1 MAVEGRTQRPVIV
14 NEVCNTCAV
23 CIKGCPAETI
33 PELRAE
39 EASLRGRV
47 YEEVTTAPSVN
58 IDKIF
63 DMPPCQSAC
72 PVHQD
77 IRDYIRL
84 IAAGQYE
91 AALKSIRE
99 TNALPSVTG
108 YVCSHPCEEVC
119 VRSLVD
125 EPVSIKALKRFV
137 ADGDNSQLKPPKIGR
152 GKGKKVSIIGAGPAG
167 LAAAYDLSKIGY
179 GVTIIEAF
187 PEPGGMLR
195 WAIPSFRLPR
205 HVLNRDITYIEKMG
219 VVIKAGIKFG
229 VDITLADLKKQ
240 GADAVILAIGTH
252 HGLDMGIANK
262 THGGRYMDCLAFLRK
277 YASGEQIDL
286 GERVIV
292 VGGGNAAVDAARS
305 ARRCG
310 AKEVKIFYRRSY
322 EEMPADRDELEEAQ
336 AEGIEIEYL
345 SAPVKIIG
353 NNGDIEGLE
362 FVKTRLGE
370 PDKSGRRKPIPIKG
384 SEFVVNADLVISA
397 IGQQPDLSWN
407 HEGLPFNFSPENTFI
422 TDGSSMTGVAGVFA
436 AGDAV
441 SGPTTI
447 VAAMASGKKVA
458 GFVDSYLSGKE

>member
-1 MAVEGRTQRPVIV
+1 MAVEGRTQQPVIV

-33 PELRAE
+33 PEFRAE

-47 YEEVTTAPSVN
+47 YKEVTTAPSVN
-58 IDKIF
+58 LDKVF

-77 IRDYIRL
+77 IRGYTRL
-84 IAAGQYE
+84 IAEGQHE
-91 AALKSIRE
+91 AALKLIRE

-119 VRSLVD
+119 VRSLTD
-125 EPVSIKALKRFV
+125 EPVSVKALKRFV
-137 ADGDNSQLKPPKIGR
+137 TDWDDSKLNPPKISR
-152 GKGKKVSIIGAGPAG
+152 KKTKKVSIIGAGPAG
-167 LAAAYDLSKIGY
+167 LAAAYDLSKTGY
-179 GVTIIEAF
+179 DVEAIDAF

-205 HVLNRDITYIEKMG
+205 HVLDRDITYIKKMG
-219 VVIKAGIKFG
+219 VVIKTGIKFG

-240 GADAVILAIGTH
+240 GADAIILAIGTH
-252 HGLDMGIANK
+252 QGLDMGVANK
-262 THGGRYMDCLAFLRK
+262 AHSERYMDCLTFLRR
-277 YASGEQIDL
+277 YADGERIDL
-286 GERVIV
+286 GESVIV

-305 ARRCG
+305 AKRCG
-310 AKEVKIFYRRSY
+310 ANEVKIFYRRSY
-322 EEMPADRDELEEAQ
+322 QEMTADRDEIEEAQ

-345 SAPVKIIG
+345 STPVKIIG
-353 NNGDIEGLE
+353 NNGDIQRLE
-362 FVKTRLGE
+362 FVRTRLGE
-370 PDKSGRRKPIPIKG
+370 PDESGRRRPVPIKG
-384 SEFVVNADLVISA
+384 SEFVVAADSIISA

-407 HEGLPFNFSPENTFI
+407 QEELPFNFSPENTFN
-422 TDGSSMTGVAGVFA
+422 TDDNGMTGVAGVFA

-447 VAAMASGKKVA
+447 IAAMASGRKVA

>member
-33 PELRAE
+33 PEFRAE

-47 YEEVTTAPSVN
+47 YKEVTTAPSVN
-58 IDKIF
+58 LDKVF

-77 IRDYIRL
+77 IRGYTRL
-84 IAAGQYE
+84 IAEGQHE
-91 AALKSIRE
+91 AALKLIRE

-108 YVCSHPCEEVC
+108 YVCSHPCEQVC

-125 EPVSIKALKRFV
+125 EPVSVKALKRFV
-137 ADGDNSQLKPPKIGR
+137 ADWDNGRLNPPKISR
-152 GKGKKVSIIGAGPAG
+152 KKGKKVSIIGAGPAG
-167 LAAAYDLSKIGY
+167 LTAAYDLSKIGY
-179 GVTIIEAF
+179 DVAMIDAF

-205 HVLNRDITYIEKMG
+205 HVLNRDIAYIEKMG

-252 HGLDMGIANK
+252 QGLDMGIANK
-262 THGGRYMDCLAFLRK
+262 THGGRYIDCLALLRK
-277 YASGEQIDL
+277 YAGGELIAL

-292 VGGGNAAVDAARS
+292 VGGGNAAVDAARV
-305 ARRCG
+305 ARHCG

-322 EEMPADRDELEEAQ
+322 EEMPADRDEIEEAQ
-336 AEGIEIEYL
+336 AEGIELEYL

-353 NNGDIEGLE
+353 NSGDMQELE
-362 FVKTRLGE
+362 FVKARLDE
-370 PDKSGRRKPIPIKG
+370 PDKSGRRQPVPIKG
-384 SEFVVNADLVISA
+384 SEFAVAADSVISA

-407 HEGLPFNFSPENTFI
+407 QEGLPLNFSPENTFN
-422 TDGSSMTGVAGVFA
+422 TDDNGMTGVAGVFA

-447 VAAMASGKKVA
+447 VAAMASGRKVA